1 MAVDRTRP
9 RPDLTFLRRRPHPG
23 QTPHPAPAAQP
34 PARAD
39 VGSLSLGH
47 GPPAP
52 AAQPG
57 RPATAEPPVRPVDRV
72 RGRTVLSAET
82 AMVVLDRRQS
92 AIGSLAVDLVPQ
104 GRLCAVWEL
113 VDGTSG
119 VVSEASGVRVSPEH
133 GRRPLVE
140 LRRGTVLVGLR
151 HVQHLRRLLVVV
163 DGLDPAAATTTT
175 VLSLYDES
183 SVESV
188 HETHV
193 PTVATLA
200 LYQVDG
206 ELVVRREGF
215 GFPDVAA
222 AAKAYGFAASWVPP
236 LAPRLP

>member
-9 RPDLTFLRRRPHPG
+9 RPDLAFLRRRPHPG
-23 QTPHPAPAAQP
+23 QAAQPAAQA
-34 PARAD
+34 PARPD
-39 VGSLSLGH
+39 VGSLSLSH

-52 AAQPG
+52 AAQLG
-57 RPATAEPPVRPVDRV
+57 RPAAAEPPVRLAERV
-72 RGRTVLSAET
+72 RGRTVLTPDA

-119 VVSEASGVRVSPEH
+119 VVSEASGVRVSLEH

-151 HVQHLRRLLVVV
+151 HVHQLRRLLLVV

-183 SVESV
+183 TVESV

-200 LYQVDG
+200 MYQVGG

-222 AAKAYGFAASWVPP
+222 AAKAYGFAATWVPP
-236 LAPRLP
+236 LAPRAG